1 MAENE
6 AWNTPVH
13 IETTSVSKNRCCLD
27 LAWVR
32 IAVLSPLI
40 LEFNWLSERQYD
52 PVPFGP
58 CVRPVCCGVASTNS
72 LFLGLTE
79 NICVYFKTFRLCID
93 LAWMP
98 LAVATTFPV
107 SAEMPDRFCYFTN
120 LYVEKTYLDLTWV
133 LIAALRHGLLRKYKI
148 STFYVGMMP
157 WSNSNDRRFGRVL
170 HEVQPFST
178 KFCYAVMCN
187 VVCTACPSIWSR
199 ASWISTVLYEILFCR
214 HVRRSKWF
222 LKILGE
228 NPIAITTSHF
238 KYIRSPLAYL
248 VASQSDNSF
257 SKQQGRSQPLTSPF
271 AIGFLSAF
279 ENTAIIFS
287 MVCSTINFTKNCF
300 TNTYDALDPFGFKYA
315 LRTNLH
321 GSTARHR
328 CLDVF
333 FSYFSIVSFFTFSV
347 WSLFT

>member
-187 VVCTACPSIWSR
+187 VVCTACPSIWSC
-199 ASWISTVLYEILFCR
+199 ASWISTVLYEILYCR

-287 MVCSTINFTKNCF
+287 
-300 TNTYDALDPFGFKYA
+300 G
-315 LRTNLH
+315 
-321 GSTARHR
+321 
-328 CLDVF
+328 
-333 FSYFSIVSFFTFSV
+333 
-347 WSLFT
+347 LFNN